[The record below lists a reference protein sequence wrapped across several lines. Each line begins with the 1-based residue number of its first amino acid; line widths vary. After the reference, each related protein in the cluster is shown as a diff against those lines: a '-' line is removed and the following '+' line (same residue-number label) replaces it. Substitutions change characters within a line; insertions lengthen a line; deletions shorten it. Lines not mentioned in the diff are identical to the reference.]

1 MNLPFILSNILL
13 TMTSGI
19 VVTMLRYYSP
29 FMLLSAI
36 MACISTGLLTTFSPS
51 VGPAKWIGY
60 QIFLGTAIG
69 VGFQLPIFVVQ
80 TTLSATDIPT
90 ATALMTFVPLMGGS
104 VFVSV
109 AQNLFQSR
117 LIGGLR
123 THVPELDTAAVL
135 ATGPTGLR
143 AVYEGTT
150 LHKLL
155 DVYNGAVV
163 GTFYPTIALAA
174 VSLFAAMVI
183 QWRPLNLSRN

>member
-19 VVTMLRYYSP
+19 VVTILRYYSP
-29 FMLLSAI
+29 FMLLSAT

-60 QIFLGTAIG
+60 QVFLGTAMG

-80 TTLSATDIPT
+80 TTLSDADIPT

-109 AQNLFQSR
+109 AQNLFQNR

-123 THVPELDTAAVL
+123 THLPELDMAVVL
-135 ATGPTGLR
+135 AMGPTELR
-143 AVYEGTT
+143 AVYEGVT
-150 LHKLL
+150 LQKLL

-163 GTFYPTIALAA
+163 ETFYPTIALTA
-174 VSLFAAMVI
+174 VSLFAATVV
-183 QWRPLNLSRN
+183 QWRPLDVSQD

>member
-36 MACISTGLLTTFSPS
+36 MACISTGLLTTFSPG

-69 VGFQLPIFVVQ
+69 IGFQLPIFVVQ
-80 TTLSATDIPT
+80 TTLSAADIPT

-123 THVPELDTAAVL
+123 THLPELDPAAVL

-143 AVYEGTT
+143 AVYEGYT
-150 LHKLL
+150 LQKLL
-155 DVYNGAVV
+155 EVYNEAVV
-163 GTFYPTIALAA
+163 GTFYPTIALTA
-174 VSLFAAMVI
+174 VSLLAATVI
-183 QWRPLNLSRN
+183 QWRPLNMSQN

>member
-19 VVTMLRYYSP
+19 VVTMFRYYSP

>member
-117 LIGGLR
+117 LIGGLK

>member
-90 ATALMTFVPLMGGS
+90 ATALITFVPLMGGS

-123 THVPELDTAAVL
+123 THLPELDMAAVL
-135 ATGPTGLR
+135 ATGPTELR

-155 DVYNGAVV
+155 EVYNGAVV

>member
-183 QWRPLNLSRN
+183 QWQPLNLSRN